1 MTSERKFIEEN
12 VKRVLLKEYLRSKTE
27 RSGFGGLDIQRT
39 PMGTRVTLI
48 AERPGMVIG
57 RKGETIKELTDYV
70 QNEFKFDNPQI
81 EVKEVQNPN
90 LNPHIMAQKLANALE
105 RGWHFRRAGHS
116 TVRRIMSSGA
126 KGCQIII
133 SGKLTGQ
140 RHRTEK
146 FREGHIKYC
155 GETKLQWM
163 HQGYAVAKKKLGII
177 GVKVQI
183 MDPKAKLPDE
193 IELRE
198 LKDIAEIKTIT
209 TEGVIKSEIEVSES
223 VKDVKDDIE
232 PEPKGEPELEAEG
245 AEAVGT
251 KEEPVQVATK
261 AVKKKLKKKELL
273 ETDEIGETEESEAP
287 AEPEVPVK
295 PIETKEQVEPSEPV
309 ELEKPDEPEGSIEV
323 AEPKEDKETEE
334 VEEIEQPEEA
344 EQPKDPTEQ
353 EEQKKMTEI
362 KEHSDNK
369 TSPEQ
374 SSPEETNENDDI
386 NKDEKLEDTE
396 EVSDETDD

>member
-12 VKRVLLKEYLRSKTE
+12 VKRVLLKEYLRRKTE

-70 QNEFKFDNPQI
+70 QNEFNFDNPQI
-81 EVKEVQNPN
+81 EVKEVSNPN

-116 TVRRIMSSGA
+116 TVRRIMSAGA
-126 KGCQIII
+126 KGCQVII

-163 HQGYAVAKKKLGII
+163 HEGYAVAKKKLGVI

-193 IELRE
+193 IEFHELRE
-198 LKDIAEIKTIT
+198 VAEIKTEPEVLKGDEAEVKAE
-209 TEGVIKSEIEVSES
+209 TETETVVKAEGEIKADEVEVSAEVEVDAE
-223 VKDVKDDIE
+223 VKATEKKKEKVKETKKRATKKKDKDTEVETKE
-232 PEPKGEPELEAEG
+232 PEQPPEQEI
-245 AEAVGT
+245 VT
-251 KEEPVQVATK
+251 KEESQ
-261 AVKKKLKKKELL
+261 
-273 ETDEIGETEESEAP
+273 
-287 AEPEVPVK
+287 EP
-295 PIETKEQVEPSEPV
+295 
-309 ELEKPDEPEGSIEV
+309 
-323 AEPKEDKETEE
+323 
-334 VEEIEQPEEA
+334 EEIEQEKPPETEPEVEPETKPEENTPEADNEPEASEELA
-344 EQPKDPTEQ
+344 EAETEKEPES
-353 EEQKKMTEI
+353 EEKPEVEPETEE
-362 KEHSDNK
+362 K
-369 TSPEQ
+369 
-374 SSPEETNENDDI
+374 PEENTQKAEPEDKEESEEPA
-386 NKDEKLEDTE
+386 KDV
-396 EVSDETDD
+396 EVQETDSENNEDIKD

>member
-12 VKRVLLKEYLRSKTE
+12 VKRVLLKEYLRRKTE

-70 QNEFKFDNPQI
+70 QNEFNFDNPQI
-81 EVKEVQNPN
+81 EVKEVSNPN

-116 TVRRIMSSGA
+116 TVRRIMSAGA
-126 KGCQIII
+126 KGCQVII

-163 HQGYAVAKKKLGII
+163 HEGYAVAKKKLGVI

-183 MDPKAKLPDE
+183 MDPNARLPDE
-193 IELRE
+193 IEFQELRE
-198 LKDIAEIKTIT
+198 VAEIKTIPKDESEQVEVEPKADVE
-209 TEGVIKSEIEVSES
+209 TEIDVGATDSETEPETK
-223 VKDVKDDIE
+223 VKDKDDDTDSE
-232 PEPKGEPELEAEG
+232 
-245 AEAVGT
+245 T
-251 KEEPVQVATK
+251 KKDKSKET
-261 AVKKKLKKKELL
+261 KKKGAKKKEKEAESKEVKVGEELTPAETTDQADEQKEIPDTL
-273 ETDEIGETEESEAP
+273 EEEPIKEETPDEEPGEPVEKETESEPTEESKVETVP
-287 AEPEVPVK
+287 DPEPE
-295 PIETKEQVEPSEPV
+295 QQ
-309 ELEKPDEPEGSIEV
+309 EKTVS
-323 AEPKEDKETEE
+323 
-334 VEEIEQPEEA
+334 EEA
-344 EQPKDPTEQ
+344 SDQKDV
-353 EEQKKMTEI
+353 
-362 KEHSDNK
+362 
-369 TSPEQ
+369 
-374 SSPEETNENDDI
+374 
-386 NKDEKLEDTE
+386 ED
-396 EVSDETDD
+396 